1 MEYRERKQL
10 TAEDALLLWQ
20 QSVLSVSGNYEKSP
34 EVLKVN
40 DTVIGT
46 LGNFSAS
53 IGKAKSKKTFNL
65 SAMVAAALSGGRVL
79 GYSAAM
85 PEDKQKILYVDTE
98 QSPYH
103 CLKVMKRILQLAGL
117 QPETDCDRIQ
127 FLALRK
133 YTPDERIAII
143 ETAIYGTEGLGLVL
157 IDGIRDLVYD
167 INSPGEATCIISKL
181 MQWTDE
187 RQIHLHTILHQNKGD
202 ENARGHIGTELNN
215 KAETVILIEKDK
227 VDKDISKVESLH
239 IRAMDFTPFGFRINE
254 HSLPEL
260 VEEYEPKE
268 SHAGRPK
275 KEPFDPYKEIPEAVH
290 RCALTNAFAD
300 GVVSKY
306 ENLIPALQTAYE
318 AEGFRLNYNKAVV
331 LAKFLK
337 NKRMIE
343 RVGSDYT
350 FLADYHY

>member
-1 MEYRERKQL
+1 MEYREKKQL
-10 TAEDALLLWQ
+10 TAEEAFLLWQ

-34 EVLKVN
+34 EVLKVD

-46 LGNFSAS
+46 LGNFSVS

-65 SAMVAAALSGGRVL
+65 SAMVAAALSGGQVL
-79 GYSAAM
+79 RYSAAL
-85 PEDKQKILYVDTE
+85 PDDKQKILYVDTE

-103 CLKVMKRILQLAGL
+103 CLKVMKRILMLAGL
-117 QPETDCDRIQ
+117 PPETDCDRMQ

-143 ETAIYGTEGLGLVL
+143 ETAIYRTEGLGLVL

-167 INSPGEATCIISKL
+167 INSPCEATCIISKL

-215 KAETVILIEKDK
+215 KAETVIPVEKDK
-227 VDKDISKVESLH
+227 DDKEISKVESLH
-239 IRAMDFTPFGFRINE
+239 LRAMDFTPFGFRINE
-254 HSLPEL
+254 QSLPEL

-268 SHAGRPK
+268 PRAGRPK

-290 RCALTNAFAD
+290 RRALTNAFAN

-306 ENLIPALQTAYE
+306 DNLIPALQTAYE

-343 RVGSDYT
+343 RVGSDYS